1 MKKFKI
7 NENDN
12 EPEREEVPGRT
23 KNGYNNN
30 NRVGTHLP
38 FAVEVLTRPHL
49 SVSETKDIS
58 EPNPIAQYRHWASHL
73 RSRFQ
78 EIVRFLRRDS

>member
-1 MKKFKI
+1 MYVKMSLIKGGSS
-7 NENDN
+7 
-12 EPEREEVPGRT
+12 RGR
-23 KNGYNNN
+23 KGQKS

-38 FAVEVLTRPHL
+38 FAVAVLTRPHL

-73 RSRFQ
+73 RSRFH